1 MPLAKLA
8 LEDGTVVT
16 GQAFGACPAERAGE
30 LVFNTSMSG
39 YQEVLTDPSY
49 KGQIVLMTYP
59 LIGNYGIG
67 AEDEESGCPQVEA
80 FVVRE
85 LSKRASNFRANGD
98 LDTYLKKHGIPGI
111 QGVDTRTLTR
121 KIRSLGAQ
129 RAVISSK
136 DLDDRSLVAKAKA
149 SPKLDDV
156 DLVGQVTA
164 RKAYDWAE
172 GFDSRFAGDV
182 AKGKGRKKAYRVVAI
197 DYGVK
202 RNILRHLV
210 HQGCR
215 VTVLPAS
222 ASTQDV
228 LKHRPDGVF
237 LSNGPG
243 DPARNHGAIRCVQGL
258 MEKKVPIFGICLG
271 HQILGLAMGGRTFK
285 MKFGHRGANQPVK
298 DLRNGRVEIT
308 SQNHGY
314 AVDMD
319 SLPKGL
325 VELTH
330 INLNDNTVEGFRHR
344 KLPIYSVQYHPE
356 ASPGPH
362 DSSYLFR
369 DFIRLMALKPVRA
382 VRTAK
387 A

>member
-8 LEDGTVVT
+8 LEDGTVVS
-16 GQAFGACPAERAGE
+16 GPAFGACPAERAGE

-59 LIGNYGIG
+59 LIGNYGVT
-67 AEDEESGCPQVEA
+67 AEDEESTGPQVEG

-85 LSKRASNFRANGD
+85 LSSIASNFRAAKDGN
-98 LDTYLKKHGIPGI
+98 LDGYLREHGIPGI
-111 QGVDTRTLTR
+111 QGVDTRALTR
-121 KIRSLGAQ
+121 RIRSGGAM
-129 RAVISSK
+129 RAVISSA
-136 DLDDRSLVAKAKA
+136 DLDDKSLVAKAQA
-149 SPKLDDV
+149 SPRLDDI

-164 RKAYDWAE
+164 PKPYDWTE
-172 GFDSRFAGDV
+172 GFASAFSADV
-182 AKGKGRKKAYRVVAI
+182 AKAKGRKPHRVAAI
-197 DYGVK
+197 DFGIK

-215 VTVLPAS
+215 VTVFPATAPAEEVL
-222 ASTQDV
+222 AS
-228 LKHRPDGVF
+228 RPDGIF

-243 DPARNHGAIRCVQGL
+243 DPARNRQAIACVQGL
-258 MEKKVPIFGICLG
+258 LAKRLPVFGICLG

-298 DLRNGRVEIT
+298 DLRTGKVEIT

-314 AVDMD
+314 AVDID
-319 SLPKGL
+319 SLPKGE

-330 INLNDNTVEGFRHR
+330 VNLNDQTLEGFRHR
-344 KLPIYSVQYHPE
+344 TLPVYSVQYHPE

-362 DSSYLFR
+362 DSDYLFR
-369 DFIRLMALKPVRA
+369 DFIALMDG
-382 VRTAK
+382 AK